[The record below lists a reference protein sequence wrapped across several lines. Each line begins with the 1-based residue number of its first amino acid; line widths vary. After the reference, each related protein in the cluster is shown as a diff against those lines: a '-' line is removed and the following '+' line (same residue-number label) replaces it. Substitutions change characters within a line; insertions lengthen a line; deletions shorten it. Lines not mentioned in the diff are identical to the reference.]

1 MAFKMNGFSGF
12 GNKIKTARAKRL
24 IKKYVEDIVHPDFG
38 GTQNIT
44 EEKFDKAEKKMIKA
58 DRLLQEAGYDDTQRE
73 LATGVDGVETALS
86 WTGKNTIT
94 HSQTGEN
101 STYQIKKNK
110 TIIKG
115 PKGKVV
121 YTGNDKKEVDKLLNR

>member
-58 DRLLQEAGYDDTQRE
+58 DKLLQDVGYTDEQRE
-73 LATGVDGVETALS
+73 IATGSAGVEEAL
-86 WTGKNTIT
+86 KFA
-94 HSQTGEN
+94 QKKKKKKK
-101 STYQIKKNK
+101 KKNK
-110 TIIKG
+110 
-115 PKGKVV
+115 
-121 YTGNDKKEVDKLLNR
+121 